1 MARPM
6 SFSDRQH
13 FVQSLAVSRNLAIA
27 CGIAEERDSPLKE
40 HCRKLILAIDNVSRE
55 IVGDEYYPYLRD
67 ASA

>member
-13 FVQSLAVSRNLAIA
+13 FVQELAVTRNLAIA
-27 CGIAEERDSPLKE
+27 CGIGEERDSPLKE
-40 HCRKLILAIDNVSRE
+40 HCRKLILAIDEVSRE
-55 IVGDEYYPYLRD
+55 IVGDPSYPHLRD